1 MRHPRS
7 WIGLA
12 KQNRG
17 GVYRI
22 LPGTYR
28 PGDVV
33 KIERFVSLPARPP
46 SPFCIGNPMKQ
57 DCIDAG
63 YCTRRPACD
72 E

>member
-22 LPGTYR
+22 LAGTYG
-28 PGDVV
+28 PFDKVPV
-33 KIERFVSLPARPP
+33 ERFVSLPARPP
-46 SPFCIGNPMKQ
+46 SPFCIGNPTKQ
-57 DCIDAG
+57 HCVNYG
-63 YCTRRPACD
+63 FCTRRPACD